1 MTYKTSIS
9 MDFADFHKLR
19 TGQLIFKAVLWL
31 CLEMRKV
38 KFSDVILRAEIWSY
52 LVKVIY

>member
-1 MTYKTSIS
+1 

-19 TGQLIFKAVLWL
+19 TGQMIFKAVLWL

-38 KFSDVILRAEIWSY
+38 KFSDVILRAEI
-52 LVKVIY
+52 